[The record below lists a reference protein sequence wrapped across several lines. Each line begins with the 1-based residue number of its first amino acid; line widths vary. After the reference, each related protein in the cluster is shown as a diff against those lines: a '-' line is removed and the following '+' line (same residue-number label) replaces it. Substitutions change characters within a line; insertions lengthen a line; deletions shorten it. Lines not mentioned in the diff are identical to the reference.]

1 MQVHLVSPEFSITPS
16 LRDYLEHRLRTAF
29 SPVRSRVGEIDVR
42 LRDLNGPRG
51 GRDMQCQ
58 LAVMMPGKPA
68 VVIREVQENMYN
80 AIDRAVKRAA
90 YRVSRIVSRQHQS
103 VRQAARPTLPVE
115 ADSTSIG

>member
-1 MQVHLVSPEFSITPS
+1 MHVHMVSPEFSITPS
-16 LRDYLEHRLRTAF
+16 LREYLEQRLHSSFAPLRGKIAD
-29 SPVRSRVGEIDVR
+29 IAVR

-58 LAVMMPGKPA
+58 VLVTMPGKPV

-90 YRVSRIVSRQHQS
+90 YRVSRIASRRHPAGRELVQHS
-103 VRQAARPTLPVE
+103 EPE
-115 ADSTSIG
+115 I